1 MESSNSARY
10 RFLIRL
16 PFWCTNSGPDIQEQ
30 WMAFAGRQA
39 GEQDESVRDR
49 ILRETFFHLAITYN
63 FNALSNFSRL
73 SFHLSRRV
81 SISVHFVIIKR
92 IFIRVNSY
100 FNERKKKSRIWT
112 EICLTYLAL

>member
-49 ILRETFFHLAITYN
+49 ILRETFFHLPITYN
-63 FNALSNFSRL
+63 FALSNFSSL
-73 SFHLSRRV
+73 SFHISRHV
-81 SISVHFVIIKR
+81 LISMHFVIIKQ
-92 IFIRVNSY
+92 IFIRANSY
-100 FNERKKKSRIWT
+100 FNEHKKKSRIWT
-112 EICLTYLAL
+112 EICLTY